1 MPDHCSASLS
11 GDNPSSEL
19 EMDIQSPWVKRRS
32 AELLAVQ
39 SNQLCMRA
47 DRRFALLLIV
57 QYFFGIVIA
66 CYVSPLTW
74 AGTESQI
81 HPHVLAA
88 VVMGGAIISLPLTL
102 ALVHPGKTQTRH
114 AIAIGEALWSGLLIH
129 LLDGRIEAHFHIF
142 GALAFLSIYR
152 DWRVLVTATVVTA
165 LDHFIRGVYWP
176 QSVFGALTVSPWLW
190 LEHVAWVLYTASIL
204 VPQCNS
210 RRREMGLVVQRQAT
224 LEETREHIEK
234 EIHERTAELR
244 TAKESV
250 AESYEALL
258 KVNDEKDQ
266 LNSQLSQAQKL
277 ESIGQLAA
285 GIAHEINTPT
295 QYVGD
300 NTRFLQ
306 ESFKDL
312 TPTLKLASEL
322 ANGSQT
328 GPDKEGLATEL
339 KAALLD
345 ADVEYLDEEIPRA
358 IEQSLEGIERVRKIV
373 NSMKEFS
380 HPGLDEMKPMDINHI
395 IENTVTVTSNE
406 WKYIAEMD
414 LDLAPDL
421 PIASCLPGEL
431 SQVFLN
437 LIVNAVHAIA
447 DVVGEGENGK
457 GTIYI
462 STRHDQDTIEVRITD
477 SGTGVPEAARESLFN
492 PFFTTKEVGKGTG
505 QGLSIAYGVV
515 VKKHGGTIDFE
526 TEMGKGTTFII
537 RLPREYQGVEELKV

>member
-258 KVNDEKDQ
+258 KV
-266 LNSQLSQAQKL
+266 
-277 ESIGQLAA
+277 
-285 GIAHEINTPT
+285 
-295 QYVGD
+295 
-300 NTRFLQ
+300 
-306 ESFKDL
+306 
-312 TPTLKLASEL
+312 
-322 ANGSQT
+322 
-328 GPDKEGLATEL
+328 KEGLATEL